1 MNYFLTY
8 TVYVL
13 ILSVLMGISTWK
25 LFKKLGYSP
34 LLAFI
39 PFCNYLVILKETKHP
54 RWWAILSYL
63 PIVGP
68 IMMSV
73 FHLYLMDKFGKNLI
87 QNKFLTVFL
96 PFIYMAVV
104 NYSKD
109 TEIEDELYLT
119 EEQKERKERHDRVLN
134 TSAQIFDLFVTQ
146 SSTKIPNFS
155 SDGENTKKKDSF
167 LGSITFAVVFATI
180 IHVFVT
186 QPFGIPTGSMERTL
200 LVGDFLFVNKWSY
213 GYRLPMRPLAI
224 PFLQGTITDTGEKG
238 NPKDDPKSYA
248 DGVKLPYARIFQFN
262 KPQKNDVVVFNYPQD
277 SVHTAIDRKDPYVK
291 RCVAVAGDT
300 FEMRAGR
307 LFVNGKPETVLGD
320 QEVQHAYTVNT
331 GTQLDIPSLYN
342 TYGFLPVREMQNDKG
357 FVYMF
362 QGLTDKTAKEI
373 KTLPNVVS
381 MEENIY
387 PKDSA
392 TISYKLNADKSAYT
406 KSIDT
411 TQSIFPIN
419 KPWNQDWYG
428 PLKIPKKGDV
438 VTINQETLPEYQWII
453 SKYENNKLENKNGKI
468 FINGKETNQYTI
480 QQDYYMMVGDNRDA
494 SLDARFFGFVPE
506 ENIVGK
512 PMFTWMSLQGA
523 FKDASS
529 SYQAPFKIRWDR
541 MFKATNTGEANKTS
555 YWWVAAM
562 ILILFFGWEYFM
574 KLFGK
579 KKTEDDL

>member
-25 LFKKLGYSP
+25 LFRKMGYSP

-39 PFCNYLVILKETKHP
+39 PFYNYFIILKETKHP
-54 RWWAILSYL
+54 KWWAILSYL

-73 FHLYLMDKFGKNLI
+73 FHLYLVKKFGKTLFKDQI
-87 QNKFLTVFL
+87 LTVIL
-96 PFIYMAVV
+96 PFIYMAVI

-109 TEIEDELYLT
+109 VELEDE
-119 EEQKERKERHDRVLN
+119 N
-134 TSAQIFDLFVTQ
+134 ANDLFLTDEE
-146 SSTKIPNFS
+146 KN
-155 SDGENTKKKDSF
+155 DKKKDTF
-167 LGSITFAVVFATI
+167 IGSITFAVVFATI

-213 GYRLPMRPLAI
+213 GYRLPMRPVAI
-224 PFLQGTITDTGEKG
+224 PFLQGTIMDTGQKG
-238 NPKDDPKSYA
+238 NPKDDPKSYV
-248 DGVKLPYARIFQFN
+248 DGVKLPYTRILQFN

-291 RCVAVAGDT
+291 RCVATAGDT

-320 QEVQHAYTVNT
+320 QEVQHRYIVTT
-331 GTQLDIPSLYN
+331 GSQLDIPSLYN
-342 TYGFLPVREMQNDKG
+342 TYGFLPVQELQTDKG
-357 FVYMF
+357 YLYAF

-373 KTLPNVVS
+373 KELSQVIDMKEEVS
-381 MEENIY
+381 PKGEAAIY
-387 PKDSA
+387 YRDEAK
-392 TISYKLNADKSAYT
+392 T
-406 KSIDT
+406 KIDT
-411 TQSIFPIN
+411 TQSIFPVN

-428 PLKIPKKGDV
+428 PVRIPKKGDV
-438 VTINQETLPEYQWII
+438 VAINNETLPMYQWII
-453 SKYENNKLENKNGKI
+453 SEYEHNSLEKKNGKI
-468 FINGKETNQYTI
+468 FINGKEANQYTI

-523 FKDASS
+523 FADSS
-529 SYQAPFKIRWDR
+529 STYQAPFKIRWDR

-555 YWWVAAM
+555 YWWIAAM
-562 ILILFFGWEYFM
+562 ILILFFGWEYFV
-574 KLFGK
+574 KLFRK
-579 KKTEDDL
+579 NKTEND

>member
-25 LFKKLGYSP
+25 LFKKMGYNP
-34 LLAFI
+34 LFAFI
-39 PFCNYLVILKETKHP
+39 PFYNYFIILKETKHP
-54 RWWAILSYL
+54 KWWAVLSYL

-73 FHLYLMDKFGKNLI
+73 FHIYLMKKFGKNLF
-87 QNKFLTVFL
+87 QHQLLTVIL
-96 PFIYMAVV
+96 PFIYMASV

-109 TEIEDELYLT
+109 AEIEDESDNELFLT
-119 EEQKERKERHDRVLN
+119 DEEK
-134 TSAQIFDLFVTQ
+134 
-146 SSTKIPNFS
+146 
-155 SDGENTKKKDSF
+155 NTKKKDTF
-167 LGSITFAVVFATI
+167 IGSITFAVVFATI

-213 GYRLPMRPLAI
+213 GYRLPMRPVAI
-224 PFLQGTITDTGEKG
+224 PFLQGTIMDTGEKG

-248 DGVKLPYARIFQFN
+248 EGVKLPYSRILQFN
-262 KPQKNDVVVFNYPQD
+262 KPQRNDVVVFNYPQD
-277 SVHTAIDRKDPYVK
+277 SVHVAIDRKDPYVK

-300 FEMRAGR
+300 FEMRGGR

-331 GTQLDIPSLYN
+331 GSQLDIPSLYN
-342 TYGFLPVREMQNDKG
+342 TYGFLPVREMQTEKG
-357 FVYMF
+357 FLYAF
-362 QGLTDKTAKEI
+362 QGLTDKTAAEI
-373 KTLPNVVS
+373 KALPNVVS
-381 MEENIY
+381 MEESIF

-406 KSIDT
+406 KSVDT
-411 TQSIFPIN
+411 TQSIFPVN

-428 PLKIPKKGDV
+428 PVRIPKKGDV
-438 VTINQETLPEYQWII
+438 VAINKESLPMYQWII
-453 SKYENNKLENKNGKI
+453 SEYEHNSLENKNGKI
-468 FINGKETNQYTI
+468 FINGKETSQYTI
-480 QQDYYMMVGDNRDA
+480 KQDYYMMVGDNRDA

-523 FKDASS
+523 FSDASS
-529 SYQAPFKIRWDR
+529 TYQAPKKIRWER

-562 ILILFFGWEYFM
+562 ILILFFGWEYFV

-579 KKTEDDL
+579 KKKEEDL

>member
-25 LFKKLGYSP
+25 LFKKMGYSP
-34 LLAFI
+34 LFAFI
-39 PFCNYLVILKETKHP
+39 PFYNYFIILKETEHP
-54 RWWAILSYL
+54 KWWAIFSYL

-68 IMMSV
+68 IMMSA
-73 FHLYLMDKFGKNLI
+73 FHIYLMKKFGKSLVKD
-87 QNKFLTVFL
+87 QLLTVIL
-96 PFIYMAVV
+96 PFIYMATV

-109 TEIEDELYLT
+109 AEVEDE
-119 EEQKERKERHDRVLN
+119 N
-134 TSAQIFDLFVTQ
+134 SNDLFITDEE
-146 SSTKIPNFS
+146 KNA
-155 SDGENTKKKDSF
+155 KKKDTF

-213 GYRLPMRPLAI
+213 GYRMPMRPVAI
-224 PFLQGTITDTGEKG
+224 PFLQGTIMDTGQKG
-238 NPKDDPKSYA
+238 NPKDDPKSYV
-248 DGVKLPYARIFQFN
+248 DGIKLPYTRIFQFS
-262 KPQKNDVVVFNYPQD
+262 KPQKNDVVVFNYPRD

-307 LFVNGKPETVLGD
+307 LFVNGKSETVLGD
-320 QEVQHAYTVNT
+320 QEVQHRYIVNT
-331 GTQLDIPSLYN
+331 GSQLDIPALYK
-342 TYGFLPVREMQNDKG
+342 TYGFLPVQEVQGEKG
-357 FVYMF
+357 YIYAF

-373 KTLPNVVS
+373 KQLPQVID
-381 MEENIY
+381 MKEDIT
-387 PKDSA
+387 PKGEAAVYYRDEA
-392 TISYKLNADKSAYT
+392 KT
-406 KSIDT
+406 KIDT

-419 KPWNQDWYG
+419 QPWNQDWYG
-428 PLKIPKKGDV
+428 PLRIPKKGDV
-438 VTINQETLPEYQWII
+438 VAVNNETLPLYQWII
-453 SKYENNKLENKNGKI
+453 SQYEHNSLEKKNGKI
-468 FINGKETNQYTI
+468 FINGKEANNYTI

-523 FKDASS
+523 FSDSS
-529 SYQAPFKIRWDR
+529 STYQAPFKVRWDR

-579 KKTEDDL
+579 KKTEDEA

>member
-34 LLAFI
+34 LFAFI
-39 PFCNYLVILKETKHP
+39 PFYNYFIILKETKHP
-54 RWWAILSYL
+54 KWWAILSYL

-73 FHLYLMDKFGKNLI
+73 FHLYLMKKFGKTLFKD
-87 QNKFLTVFL
+87 QLLTVIL
-96 PFIYMAVV
+96 PFIYMAIV
-104 NYSKD
+104 NYGK
-109 TEIEDELYLT
+109 EIELEDENELFLT
-119 EEQKERKERHDRVLN
+119 DEEK
-134 TSAQIFDLFVTQ
+134 AA
-146 SSTKIPNFS
+146 
-155 SDGENTKKKDSF
+155 KKKDSF
-167 LGSITFAVVFATI
+167 LGSVTFAVVFATI

-224 PFLQGTITDTGEKG
+224 PFLQGTIMDTGEKG
-238 NPKDDPKSYA
+238 NPKDDPKSYV
-248 DGVKLPYARIFQFN
+248 DGVKLPYARIMQFN
-262 KPQKNDVVVFNYPQD
+262 KPQRNDVLVFNYPQD

-291 RCVAVAGDT
+291 RCVAAAGDT
-300 FEMRAGR
+300 FEMRQGR

-331 GTQLDIPSLYN
+331 GAQLDIPGLYN
-342 TYGFLPVREMQNDKG
+342 TYGFLPVREMQTDKG

-362 QGLTDKTAKEI
+362 QGLTNKTAADI
-373 KTLPNVVS
+373 KALPSVIN
-381 MEENIY
+381 MEESIF

-392 TISYKLNADKSAYT
+392 TIQHKLNVDRTAYS

-428 PLKIPKKGDV
+428 PLRIPKKGDV
-438 VTINQETLPEYQWII
+438 VAINKETLPTYRWII
-453 SKYENNKLENKNGKI
+453 SEYEHNNLVERDGLI
-468 FINGKETNQYTI
+468 FINGQQATNYTI
-480 QQDYYMMVGDNRDA
+480 KQDYYMMIGDNRDA

-512 PMFTWMSLQGA
+512 PIFTWMSLQGV

-529 SYQAPFKIRWDR
+529 TYQAPFKIRWER

-555 YWWVAAM
+555 YWWIAAM
-562 ILILFFGWEYFM
+562 ILVLFFGWEYFV
-574 KLFGK
+574 KLFRK
-579 KKTEDDL
+579 KKTEEDL

>member
-25 LFKKLGYSP
+25 LFRKMGYSP

-39 PFCNYLVILKETKHP
+39 PFYNYFIILKETKHP
-54 RWWAILSYL
+54 KWWAILSYL

-73 FHLYLMDKFGKNLI
+73 FHLYLVKKFGKTLFKDQI
-87 QNKFLTVFL
+87 LTVIL
-96 PFIYMAVV
+96 PFIYMAVI

-109 TEIEDELYLT
+109 VELEDE
-119 EEQKERKERHDRVLN
+119 N
-134 TSAQIFDLFVTQ
+134 ANDLFLTDEE
-146 SSTKIPNFS
+146 KN
-155 SDGENTKKKDSF
+155 DKKKDTF
-167 LGSITFAVVFATI
+167 IGSITFAVVFATI

-213 GYRLPMRPLAI
+213 GYRLPMRPVAI
-224 PFLQGTITDTGEKG
+224 PFLQGTIMDTGQKG
-238 NPKDDPKSYA
+238 NPKDDPKSYV
-248 DGVKLPYARIFQFN
+248 DGVKLPYTRILQFN

-291 RCVAVAGDT
+291 RCVATAGDT

-320 QEVQHAYTVNT
+320 QEVQHRYIVTT
-331 GTQLDIPSLYN
+331 GSQLDIPSLYN
-342 TYGFLPVREMQNDKG
+342 TYGFLPVQEVQTDKG
-357 FVYMF
+357 YLYAF

-373 KTLPNVVS
+373 KELSQVIDMKEEVS
-381 MEENIY
+381 PKGEAAIY
-387 PKDSA
+387 YRDEAK
-392 TISYKLNADKSAYT
+392 T
-406 KSIDT
+406 KIDT
-411 TQSIFPIN
+411 TQSIFPVN

-428 PLKIPKKGDV
+428 PVRIPKKGDV
-438 VTINQETLPEYQWII
+438 VAINNETLPMYQWII
-453 SKYENNKLENKNGKI
+453 SEYEHNSLEKKNGKI
-468 FINGKETNQYTI
+468 FINGKEANQYTI

-523 FKDASS
+523 FADISS
-529 SYQAPFKIRWDR
+529 TYQAPFKIRWDR

-555 YWWVAAM
+555 YWWIAAM
-562 ILILFFGWEYFM
+562 ILILFFGWEYFV
-574 KLFGK
+574 KLFRK
-579 KKTEDDL
+579 NKTEND

>member
-13 ILSVLMGISTWK
+13 ILSLLMGISTWK
-25 LFKKLGYSP
+25 LFKKMGYSP
-34 LLAFI
+34 LFAFI
-39 PFCNYLVILKETKHP
+39 PFYNYFIILKETEHP
-54 RWWAILSYL
+54 KWWAILSYL

-73 FHLYLMDKFGKNLI
+73 FHIYLMKKFGKTLF
-87 QNKFLTVFL
+87 QNQLLTVIL
-96 PFIYMAVV
+96 PFIYMATV

-109 TEIEDELYLT
+109 VEIEDE
-119 EEQKERKERHDRVLN
+119 N
-134 TSAQIFDLFVTQ
+134 ADLFITDEE
-146 SSTKIPNFS
+146 KNA
-155 SDGENTKKKDSF
+155 KKKDTF
-167 LGSITFAVVFATI
+167 IGSITFAVVFATI

-213 GYRLPMRPLAI
+213 GYRMPMRPVAI
-224 PFLQGTITDTGEKG
+224 PFLQGTIMDTGQKG
-238 NPKDDPKSYA
+238 NPKDDPKSYV
-248 DGVKLPYARIFQFN
+248 DGIKLPYTRIFQFS
-262 KPQKNDVVVFNYPQD
+262 KPQKNDVVVFNYPRD

-291 RCVAVAGDT
+291 RCVATAGDT

-307 LFVNGKPETVLGD
+307 LFVNGKPEMVLGD
-320 QEVQHAYTVNT
+320 QEVQHRYIVNT
-331 GTQLDIPSLYN
+331 GSQLDIPALYN
-342 TYGFLPVREMQNDKG
+342 TYGFLPVQEIQGEKG
-357 FVYMF
+357 YIYAF
-362 QGLTDKTAKEI
+362 QGLTDKTAGGIKQLPQVIDMKEDVTAKGEAAVYYKDEA
-373 KTLPNVVS
+373 KT
-381 MEENIY
+381 
-387 PKDSA
+387 K
-392 TISYKLNADKSAYT
+392 
-406 KSIDT
+406 IDT

-428 PLKIPKKGDV
+428 PVRIPKKGDV
-438 VTINQETLPEYQWII
+438 VAINSETLPMYQWII
-453 SKYENNKLENKNGKI
+453 SQYEHNSLEKNNGKI
-468 FINGKETNQYTI
+468 LINGKEASQYTI

-523 FKDASS
+523 FKDSS
-529 SYQAPFKIRWDR
+529 STYQAPFKVRWDR

-562 ILILFFGWEYFM
+562 ILILFFGWEYFV
-574 KLFGK
+574 KLFRK
-579 KKTEDDL
+579 KKTEDEA

>member
-25 LFKKLGYSP
+25 LFKKMGYSP
-34 LLAFI
+34 LFAFI
-39 PFCNYLVILKETKHP
+39 PFYNYFIILKETKHP
-54 RWWAILSYL
+54 KWWAILSYL

-73 FHLYLMDKFGKNLI
+73 FHIYLMKKFGKNLF
-87 QNKFLTVFL
+87 QHQLLTVIL
-96 PFIYMAVV
+96 PFIYMATV

-109 TEIEDELYLT
+109 VEIEDENA
-119 EEQKERKERHDRVLN
+119 D
-134 TSAQIFDLFVTQ
+134 DLFITDEE
-146 SSTKIPNFS
+146 KN
-155 SDGENTKKKDSF
+155 EKKKDTF
-167 LGSITFAVVFATI
+167 IGSITFAVVFATI

-213 GYRLPMRPLAI
+213 GYRMPMRPVAI
-224 PFLQGTITDTGEKG
+224 PFLQGTIMDTGKKG
-238 NPKDDPKSYA
+238 NPKDDPKSYVDA
-248 DGVKLPYARIFQFN
+248 VKLPYTRIFQFS

-277 SVHTAIDRKDPYVK
+277 SVHTATDRKDPYVK
-291 RCVAVAGDT
+291 RCVATAGDT

-320 QEVQHAYTVNT
+320 QEVQHRYIVNT
-331 GTQLDIPSLYN
+331 GSQLDIPALYN
-342 TYGFLPVREMQNDKG
+342 TYGFLPVQEIQGEKG
-357 FVYMF
+357 YIYAF
-362 QGLTDKTAKEI
+362 QGLTDKTAQEI
-373 KTLPNVVS
+373 KQLPQVID
-381 MEENIY
+381 MKEDIT
-387 PKDSA
+387 PKGEA
-392 TISYKLNADKSAYT
+392 AVYYKDEAKT
-406 KSIDT
+406 RIDT

-438 VTINQETLPEYQWII
+438 VAINSETIPMYQWII
-453 SKYENNKLENKNGKI
+453 SEYEHNSLEKKNGKI
-468 FINGKETNQYTI
+468 FINGKEASQYTI

-523 FKDASS
+523 FSDSSS
-529 SYQAPFKIRWDR
+529 SYQAPFKVRWDR

-555 YWWVAAM
+555 YWWIAAM

-574 KLFGK
+574 KLFRK
-579 KKTEDDL
+579 KKTEDEL

>member
-8 TVYVL
+8 AVYVL

-34 LLAFI
+34 LFAFI
-39 PFCNYLVILKETKHP
+39 PFYNYFIILKETKHP
-54 RWWAILSYL
+54 KWWAILSYL

-73 FHLYLMDKFGKNLI
+73 FHLYLVKKFGKTLFKD
-87 QNKFLTVFL
+87 QLLTVIL
-96 PFIYMAVV
+96 PFIYMATI
-104 NYSKD
+104 NYGKD
-109 TEIEDELYLT
+109 VELEDENAIFLT
-119 EEQKERKERHDRVLN
+119 DEEK
-134 TSAQIFDLFVTQ
+134 SA
-146 SSTKIPNFS
+146 
-155 SDGENTKKKDSF
+155 KKKDSF
-167 LGSITFAVVFATI
+167 VGSVTFAVVFATI

-224 PFLQGTITDTGEKG
+224 PFLQGTIMDTGEKG
-238 NPKDDPKSYA
+238 NPKDDPKSYVDA
-248 DGVKLPYARIFQFN
+248 VKLPYERIFQFN
-262 KPQKNDVVVFNYPQD
+262 KPQKKDIVVFNYPQD

-307 LFVNGKPETVLGD
+307 LFVNGKAETFLGD
-320 QEVQHAYTVNT
+320 QEVQHAYTVST
-331 GTQLDIPSLYN
+331 GTQLDILGLYN
-342 TYGFLPVREMQNDKG
+342 IYGFLPVREIQNEKSGG

-373 KTLPNVVS
+373 KSLPNVIS

-392 TISYKLNADKSAYT
+392 TISYKLNADKTAYT

-453 SKYENNKLENKNGKI
+453 SQYEHNKLENKNGKI

-512 PMFTWMSLQGA
+512 PMFTWMSVQGVFA
-523 FKDASS
+523 DASS
-529 SYQAPFKIRWDR
+529 TYQAPKKVRWER

-555 YWWVAAM
+555 YWWIAAM
-562 ILILFFGWEYFM
+562 ILILFFGWEYFV
-574 KLFGK
+574 KLFRK
-579 KKTEDDL
+579 KKTEDDV

>member
-13 ILSVLMGISTWK
+13 ILSVLMGISSWK
-25 LFKKLGYSP
+25 MFKKMGYSP

-39 PFCNYLVILKETKHP
+39 PFYNYFIILKETKHP
-54 RWWAILSYL
+54 KWWAILSYL

-73 FHLYLMDKFGKNLI
+73 FHLYLVKKFGKTLFKDQI
-87 QNKFLTVFL
+87 LTVIL
-96 PFIYMAVV
+96 PFIYMAVI

-109 TEIEDELYLT
+109 LELEDENANELFLT
-119 EEQKERKERHDRVLN
+119 DEEKND
-134 TSAQIFDLFVTQ
+134 
-146 SSTKIPNFS
+146 
-155 SDGENTKKKDSF
+155 KKKDTF
-167 LGSITFAVVFATI
+167 IGSITFAVVFATI

-213 GYRLPMRPLAI
+213 GYRLPMRPVAI
-224 PFLQGTITDTGEKG
+224 PFLQGTIMDTGQKG
-238 NPKDDPKSYA
+238 NPKDDPKSYV
-248 DGVKLPYARIFQFN
+248 DGVKLPYTRILQFN

-291 RCVAVAGDT
+291 RCVATAGDT

-320 QEVQHAYTVNT
+320 QEVQHRYIVTT
-331 GTQLDIPSLYN
+331 DSQLDIPTLYKA
-342 TYGFLPVREMQNDKG
+342 YGFLPVQEVQQNG
-357 FVYMF
+357 GYIYGF
-362 QGLTDKTAKEI
+362 QGLTDKIAKEI
-373 KTLPNVVS
+373 KELPHVIDMKEEVS
-381 MEENIY
+381 AKGEAAI
-387 PKDSA
+387 
-392 TISYKLNADKSAYT
+392 AYRDEAKT
-406 KSIDT
+406 RIDT
-411 TQSIFPIN
+411 TQSIFPVN

-428 PLKIPKKGDV
+428 PVRIPKKGDV
-438 VTINQETLPEYQWII
+438 VAINKETLPMYRWII
-453 SKYENNKLENKNGKI
+453 SEYEHNSLTEKDNQI
-468 FINGKETNQYTI
+468 FINGKPASSYTI

-523 FKDASS
+523 FSDSSS

-555 YWWVAAM
+555 YWWIAAM
-562 ILILFFGWEYFM
+562 ILILFFGWEYFV
-574 KLFGK
+574 KLFRK
-579 KKTEDDL
+579 KDTEND

>member
-13 ILSVLMGISTWK
+13 ILSVLMGVSSWK
-25 LFKKLGYSP
+25 LFKKMGHSP
-34 LLAFI
+34 LFAFI
-39 PFCNYLVILKETKHP
+39 PFYNYFIILKETKHP
-54 RWWAILSYL
+54 KWWAILSYL

-73 FHLYLMDKFGKNLI
+73 FHLYLVKKFGKTLFKDQI
-87 QNKFLTVFL
+87 LTVIL
-96 PFIYMAVV
+96 PFIYMAVI

-109 TEIEDELYLT
+109 VELEDE
-119 EEQKERKERHDRVLN
+119 N
-134 TSAQIFDLFVTQ
+134 ANDLFLTDEE
-146 SSTKIPNFS
+146 KN
-155 SDGENTKKKDSF
+155 DKKKDTF

-213 GYRLPMRPLAI
+213 GYRLPMRPVAI
-224 PFLQGTITDTGEKG
+224 PFLQGTIMDTGQKG
-238 NPKDDPKSYA
+238 NPKDDPKSYV
-248 DGVKLPYARIFQFN
+248 DGVKLPYTRILQFN

-291 RCVAVAGDT
+291 RCVATAGDT

-320 QEVQHAYTVNT
+320 QEVQHRYIVTT
-331 GTQLDIPSLYN
+331 GSQLDIPSLYN
-342 TYGFLPVREMQNDKG
+342 TYGFLPVQELQTDKG
-357 FVYMF
+357 YLYAF

-373 KTLPNVVS
+373 KGLSQVLDMKEEVS
-381 MEENIY
+381 
-387 PKDSA
+387 PKGEAAVFYRDEA
-392 TISYKLNADKSAYT
+392 KT
-406 KSIDT
+406 KIDT

-428 PLKIPKKGDV
+428 PLRIPKKGDV
-438 VTINQETLPEYQWII
+438 VAINQETLPMYQWII
-453 SKYENNKLENKNGKI
+453 SEYEHNSLEKKNGKI
-468 FINGKETNQYTI
+468 FINGKETTQYTI

-523 FKDASS
+523 FADSS
-529 SYQAPFKIRWDR
+529 STYQAPFKIRWER

-555 YWWVAAM
+555 YWWIAAM
-562 ILILFFGWEYFM
+562 ILILFFGWEYFV
-574 KLFGK
+574 KLFRK
-579 KKTEDDL
+579 NKTEE

>member
-25 LFKKLGYSP
+25 LFKKMGYSP
-34 LLAFI
+34 LFAFI
-39 PFCNYLVILKETKHP
+39 PFYNYFIILKETEHP
-54 RWWAILSYL
+54 KWWAIFSYL

-68 IMMSV
+68 IMMSA
-73 FHLYLMDKFGKNLI
+73 FHIYLMKKFGKSLFKD
-87 QNKFLTVFL
+87 QLLTVIL
-96 PFIYMAVV
+96 PFIYMATV

-109 TEIEDELYLT
+109 AEVEDE
-119 EEQKERKERHDRVLN
+119 N
-134 TSAQIFDLFVTQ
+134 ANDLFITDEE
-146 SSTKIPNFS
+146 KNA
-155 SDGENTKKKDSF
+155 KKKDTF

-213 GYRLPMRPLAI
+213 GYRMPMRPVAI
-224 PFLQGTITDTGEKG
+224 PFLQGTIMDTGQKG
-238 NPKDDPKSYA
+238 NPKDDPKSYV
-248 DGVKLPYARIFQFN
+248 DGIKLPYTRIFQFS
-262 KPQKNDVVVFNYPQD
+262 KPQKNDVVVFNYPRD

-307 LFVNGKPETVLGD
+307 LFVNGKSETVLGD
-320 QEVQHAYTVNT
+320 QEVQHRYIVNT
-331 GTQLDIPSLYN
+331 GSQLDIPALYK
-342 TYGFLPVREMQNDKG
+342 TYGFLPVQEVQGEKG
-357 FVYMF
+357 YIYAF

-373 KTLPNVVS
+373 KQLPQVID
-381 MEENIY
+381 MKEDIT
-387 PKDSA
+387 PKGEAAVYYRDEA
-392 TISYKLNADKSAYT
+392 KT
-406 KSIDT
+406 KIDT

-419 KPWNQDWYG
+419 QPWNQDWYG
-428 PLKIPKKGDV
+428 PLRIPKKGDV
-438 VTINQETLPEYQWII
+438 VAVNNETLPLYQWII
-453 SKYENNKLENKNGKI
+453 SQYEHNNLEKKNGKI
-468 FINGKETNQYTI
+468 FINGKEANNYTI

-523 FKDASS
+523 FSDSS
-529 SYQAPFKIRWDR
+529 STYQAPFKVRWDR
-541 MFKATNTGEANKTS
+541 MFKATNTGEVNKTS

-579 KKTEDDL
+579 KKTEDKA

>member
-8 TVYVL
+8 TVYVI
-13 ILSVLMGISTWK
+13 ILSVLMGISSWK
-25 LFKKLGYSP
+25 LFKKMGYSP
-34 LLAFI
+34 LFAFI
-39 PFCNYLVILKETKHP
+39 PFYNYFIILKETKHP
-54 RWWAILSYL
+54 KWWAILSYL

-73 FHLYLMDKFGKNLI
+73 FHLYLVKKFGKTLFKDQI
-87 QNKFLTVFL
+87 LTVIL
-96 PFIYMAVV
+96 PFIYMAVI

-109 TEIEDELYLT
+109 VELEDE
-119 EEQKERKERHDRVLN
+119 N
-134 TSAQIFDLFVTQ
+134 ANDLFLTDEE
-146 SSTKIPNFS
+146 KN
-155 SDGENTKKKDSF
+155 DKKKDTF
-167 LGSITFAVVFATI
+167 IGSITFAVVFATI

-213 GYRLPMRPLAI
+213 GYRLPMRPVAI
-224 PFLQGTITDTGEKG
+224 PFLQGTIMDTGQKG
-238 NPKDDPKSYA
+238 NPKDDPKSYVDA
-248 DGVKLPYARIFQFN
+248 VKLPYTRILQFN

-291 RCVAVAGDT
+291 RCVATAGDT

-320 QEVQHAYTVNT
+320 QEVQHAYVVNT
-331 GTQLDIPSLYN
+331 KEQLDIPSLYKG
-342 TYGFLPVREMQNDKG
+342 YGFLPVNEEQTNSG
-357 FVYMF
+357 FRYTF
-362 QGLTDKTAKEI
+362 QGLTTKIAKDIKELPSVIDMEESVLPKGMAAIQHKLNSDKT
-373 KTLPNVVS
+373 
-381 MEENIY
+381 
-387 PKDSA
+387 
-392 TISYKLNADKSAYT
+392 AYT

-428 PLKIPKKGDV
+428 PVRIPKKGDV
-438 VTINQETLPEYQWII
+438 VVINQETLPMYQWII
-453 SKYENNKLENKNGKI
+453 SEYEHNSLEKKNGKI
-468 FINGKETNQYTI
+468 FINGKEANQYTI
-480 QQDYYMMVGDNRDA
+480 QQDYYMMIGDNRDA

-523 FKDASS
+523 FSDSS
-529 SYQAPFKIRWDR
+529 STYQAPFKIRWER

-555 YWWVAAM
+555 YWWIAAM
-562 ILILFFGWEYFM
+562 ILILFFGWDYFM

-579 KKTEDDL
+579 KKTEE

>member
-1 MNYFLTY
+1 
-8 TVYVL
+8 
-13 ILSVLMGISTWK
+13 MGISTWK
-25 LFKKLGYSP
+25 LFKKMGYSP
-34 LLAFI
+34 LFAFI
-39 PFCNYLVILKETKHP
+39 PFYNYFIILKETKHP
-54 RWWAILSYL
+54 KWWAILSYL

-73 FHLYLMDKFGKNLI
+73 FHLYLVKKFGKTLFKDQI
-87 QNKFLTVFL
+87 LTVIL
-96 PFIYMAVV
+96 PFIYMATI

-109 TEIEDELYLT
+109 VELEDE
-119 EEQKERKERHDRVLN
+119 N
-134 TSAQIFDLFVTQ
+134 ANDLFLTDEE
-146 SSTKIPNFS
+146 K
-155 SDGENTKKKDSF
+155 EAKKKDTF

-224 PFLQGTITDTGEKG
+224 PFLQGTIMDTGEKG
-238 NPKDDPKSYA
+238 NPKDDPKSYV
-248 DGVKLPYARIFQFN
+248 DGVKLPYTRILQFN

-291 RCVAVAGDT
+291 RCVATAGDT

-320 QEVQHAYTVNT
+320 QEVQHRYIVTT
-331 GTQLDIPSLYN
+331 DSQLDIPTLYKA
-342 TYGFLPVREMQNDKG
+342 YGFLPVQEIQQNNGG
-357 FVYMF
+357 FIYGF
-362 QGLTDKTAKEI
+362 QGLTDKIAKDI
-373 KTLPNVVS
+373 KELPHVIDMKEDVS
-381 MEENIY
+381 VKGEAAI
-387 PKDSA
+387 
-392 TISYKLNADKSAYT
+392 AYRDEAKT
-406 KSIDT
+406 RIDT
-411 TQSIFPIN
+411 TQSIFPVN

-428 PLKIPKKGDV
+428 PVRIPKKGDV
-438 VTINQETLPEYQWII
+438 VAINNETLPMFQWII
-453 SKYENNKLENKNGKI
+453 SEYEHNSLEKKNGKI
-468 FINGKETNQYTI
+468 FINGKEANQYTI

-523 FKDASS
+523 FADSSS

-555 YWWVAAM
+555 YWWIAAM
-562 ILILFFGWEYFM
+562 ILILFFGWEYFV
-574 KLFGK
+574 KLFRK
-579 KKTEDDL
+579 KRTEDEL

>member
-25 LFKKLGYSP
+25 LFKKMGYSP

-39 PFCNYLVILKETKHP
+39 PFCNYLVILKETNHP
-54 RWWAILSYL
+54 KWWALLSYL

-68 IMMSV
+68 IMMTV

-87 QNKFLTVFL
+87 QHKLLTVVL
-96 PFIYMAVV
+96 PFIYMAVI

-119 EEQKERKERHDRVLN
+119 EEEKKLKEKHSRILN
-134 TSAQIFDLFVTQ
+134 STAQIFDLFVTQ
-146 SSTKIPNFS
+146 SSTKLPTFS
-155 SDGENTKKKDSF
+155 SEEDDTKKKDTF
-167 LGSITFAVVFATI
+167 IGSITFAVVFATI

-213 GYRLPMRPLAI
+213 GYRMPMRPVAI
-224 PFLQGTITDTGEKG
+224 PFLQGTIMDTGQKG
-238 NPKDDPKSYA
+238 NPKDDAKSYVDA
-248 DGVKLPYARIFQFN
+248 VKLPYTRIFQFS
-262 KPQKNDVVVFNYPQD
+262 KPQKNDVVVFNYPRD

-320 QEVQHAYTVNT
+320 QEVQHRYIVNT
-331 GTQLDIPSLYN
+331 GSQLDIPALYN
-342 TYGFLPVREMQNDKG
+342 TYGFLPVQEIQGDKG
-357 FVYMF
+357 YMYAF

-373 KTLPNVVS
+373 GALPQVIDMKEDITPKGEAAVYYRDEAKT
-381 MEENIY
+381 
-387 PKDSA
+387 K
-392 TISYKLNADKSAYT
+392 
-406 KSIDT
+406 IDT
-411 TQSIFPIN
+411 TQSIYPIN

-438 VTINQETLPEYQWII
+438 VAINNETLPMYQWII
-453 SKYENNKLENKNGKI
+453 SEYEHNSLEKKNGKI
-468 FINGKETNQYTI
+468 FINGKEATQYTI

-494 SLDARFFGFVPE
+494 SLDARFFGVVPE

-523 FKDASS
+523 FSDSSS
-529 SYQAPFKIRWDR
+529 SYQAPFKIRWER

-555 YWWVAAM
+555 YWWIAAM
-562 ILILFFGWEYFM
+562 ILILFFGWEYFV
-574 KLFGK
+574 KLFRK
-579 KKTEDDL
+579 KKTEDEA

>member
-13 ILSVLMGISTWK
+13 ILSLLMGISTWK
-25 LFKKLGYSP
+25 LFKKMGYSP
-34 LLAFI
+34 LFAFI
-39 PFCNYLVILKETKHP
+39 PFYNYFIILKETKHP
-54 RWWAILSYL
+54 KWWAILSYL

-73 FHLYLMDKFGKNLI
+73 FHIYLMKKFGKNLF
-87 QNKFLTVFL
+87 QNQLLTVIL
-96 PFIYMAVV
+96 PFIYMAIV

-109 TEIEDELYLT
+109 VEIEDENA
-119 EEQKERKERHDRVLN
+119 D
-134 TSAQIFDLFVTQ
+134 DLFMTDEEKN
-146 SSTKIPNFS
+146 S
-155 SDGENTKKKDSF
+155 KKKDTF
-167 LGSITFAVVFATI
+167 IGSITFAVVFATI

-213 GYRLPMRPLAI
+213 GYRMPMRPVAI
-224 PFLQGTITDTGEKG
+224 PFLQGTIMDTGHKG
-238 NPKDDPKSYA
+238 NPKDDPKSYV
-248 DGVKLPYARIFQFN
+248 DGIKLPYTRIFQFN

-320 QEVQHAYTVNT
+320 QEVQHRYIVNT
-331 GTQLDIPSLYN
+331 GSQLDIPALYN
-342 TYGFLPVREMQNDKG
+342 TYGFLPVQEIQGEKG
-357 FVYMF
+357 YIYAF
-362 QGLTDKTAKEI
+362 QGLTDKTAQEI
-373 KTLPNVVS
+373 KQLPQVIDMKEDVTAKG
-381 MEENIY
+381 EAAVY
-387 PKDSA
+387 YKDEA
-392 TISYKLNADKSAYT
+392 KT
-406 KSIDT
+406 KIDT

-438 VTINQETLPEYQWII
+438 VTLNQETLPEYRWII
-453 SKYENNKLENKNGKI
+453 SEYEHNSLENKNGKI
-468 FINGKETNQYTI
+468 FINGKEATQYTI
-480 QQDYYMMVGDNRDA
+480 KQDYFMMVGDNRDA

-523 FKDASS
+523 FKDSSS
-529 SYQAPFKIRWDR
+529 SYQAPFKIRWER

-555 YWWVAAM
+555 YWWIAAM
-562 ILILFFGWEYFM
+562 ILILFFGWDYFM
-574 KLFGK
+574 KLFRK
-579 KKTEDDL
+579 KKTEDEL

>member
-25 LFKKLGYSP
+25 LFRKMGYNP
-34 LLAFI
+34 IFAFI
-39 PFCNYLVILKETKHP
+39 PFYNYFIILKETKHP
-54 RWWAILSYL
+54 KWWAILSYL

-73 FHLYLMDKFGKNLI
+73 FHLYLVKKFGKTLFKDQI
-87 QNKFLTVFL
+87 LTVIL
-96 PFIYMAVV
+96 PFIYMAVI

-109 TEIEDELYLT
+109 VELEDENANELFLT
-119 EEQKERKERHDRVLN
+119 DEEKN
-134 TSAQIFDLFVTQ
+134 AQ
-146 SSTKIPNFS
+146 
-155 SDGENTKKKDSF
+155 KKDTF
-167 LGSITFAVVFATI
+167 IGSITFAVVFATI

-213 GYRLPMRPLAI
+213 GYRLPMRPVAI
-224 PFLQGTITDTGEKG
+224 PFLQGTIMDTGQKG
-238 NPKDDPKSYA
+238 NPKDDPKSYVE
-248 DGVKLPYARIFQFN
+248 GVKLPYTRILQFN
-262 KPQKNDVVVFNYPQD
+262 KPQRNDVVVFNYPQD

-291 RCVAVAGDT
+291 RCVATAGDT

-320 QEVQHAYTVNT
+320 QEIQHRYIVTT
-331 GTQLDIPSLYN
+331 GSQLDIPSLYN
-342 TYGFLPVREMQNDKG
+342 TYGFLPVQEVQTDKG
-357 FVYMF
+357 YLYAF
-362 QGLTDKTAKEI
+362 QGLTDKTAREI
-373 KTLPNVVS
+373 KELPQVIDMNEEVS
-381 MEENIY
+381 PKGEAAIY
-387 PKDSA
+387 YKDEA
-392 TISYKLNADKSAYT
+392 KTR
-406 KSIDT
+406 IDT
-411 TQSIFPIN
+411 TQSIFPVN

-428 PLKIPKKGDV
+428 PVRIPKKGDV
-438 VTINQETLPEYQWII
+438 VAINKETLPMYRWII
-453 SKYENNKLENKNGKI
+453 SEYEHNSLAEKDNQI
-468 FINGKETNQYTI
+468 FINGKPATSYTI

-523 FKDASS
+523 FADSSS

-555 YWWVAAM
+555 YWWIAAM
-562 ILILFFGWEYFM
+562 ILILFFGWEYFV
-574 KLFGK
+574 KLFRK
-579 KKTEDDL
+579 KKSEND

>member
-25 LFKKLGYSP
+25 LFKKLGYNP
-34 LLAFI
+34 LFAFI
-39 PFCNYLVILKETKHP
+39 PFYNYFIILKETKHP
-54 RWWAILSYL
+54 KWWAILSYL

-73 FHLYLMDKFGKNLI
+73 FHLYLMKKFGKTLFKD
-87 QNKFLTVFL
+87 QLLTVIL
-96 PFIYMAVV
+96 PFIYMATV

-109 TEIEDELYLT
+109 IELEDE
-119 EEQKERKERHDRVLN
+119 N
-134 TSAQIFDLFVTQ
+134 ANDLFLTDEEKN
-146 SSTKIPNFS
+146 S
-155 SDGENTKKKDSF
+155 KKKDTF
-167 LGSITFAVVFATI
+167 VGSITFAVVFATI
-180 IHVFVT
+180 IHVFIT

-213 GYRLPMRPLAI
+213 GYRLPMRPVAI
-224 PFLQGTITDTGEKG
+224 PFLQGTIMDTSEKG
-238 NPKDDPKSYA
+238 NPKDDPKSYV
-248 DGVKLPYARIFQFN
+248 DGVKLPYERIFQFS
-262 KPQKNDVVVFNYPQD
+262 KPQKNDVVVFNYPRD

-291 RCVAVAGDT
+291 RLVAVAGDT

-320 QEVQHAYTVNT
+320 QEVQHAYYVETSS
-331 GTQLDIPSLYN
+331 QLDIPSIYKKL
-342 TYGFLPVREMQNDKG
+342 GFLPVVEKPLDNGTYEYR
-357 FVYMF
+357 F
-362 QGLTDKTAKEI
+362 QGLTDKLLSDI
-373 KTLPNVVS
+373 KTFPQVTSVK
-381 MEENIY
+381 EEVL
-387 PKDSA
+387 PKDYVA
-392 TISYKLNADKSAYT
+392 VQNKLNADRSAYT

-419 KPWNQDWYG
+419 KAWNQDWYG

-438 VTINQETLPEYQWII
+438 VTLNQETLPEYQWII
-453 SKYENNKLENKNGKI
+453 SEYEHNKLEHKNGKF

-512 PMFTWMSLQGA
+512 PMFTWMSIEGA
-523 FKDASS
+523 FKDSSS
-529 SYQAPFKIRWDR
+529 SYQADGWRIRWDR
-541 MFKATNTGEANKTS
+541 MFKATNTGDANKTS
-555 YWWVAAM
+555 YWWIAAM
-562 ILILFFGWEYFM
+562 ILILFFGWDYFV
-574 KLFGK
+574 KVFRK
-579 KKTEDDL
+579 KKSEDDL

>member
-13 ILSVLMGISTWK
+13 ILSVLMGVSTWK
-25 LFKKLGYSP
+25 LFKKMGYSP
-34 LLAFI
+34 LFAFI
-39 PFCNYLVILKETKHP
+39 PFYNYFIILKETKHP
-54 RWWAILSYL
+54 KWWAILSYL

-73 FHLYLMDKFGKNLI
+73 FHLYLVKKFGKTLFKDQI
-87 QNKFLTVFL
+87 LTVIL
-96 PFIYMAVV
+96 PFIYMATI

-109 TEIEDELYLT
+109 VELEDENTDNLFLT
-119 EEQKERKERHDRVLN
+119 DEEKE
-134 TSAQIFDLFVTQ
+134 A
-146 SSTKIPNFS
+146 
-155 SDGENTKKKDSF
+155 KKKDTF

-213 GYRLPMRPLAI
+213 GYRLPMRPVAI
-224 PFLQGTITDTGEKG
+224 PFLQGTIMDTGEKG
-238 NPKDDPKSYA
+238 NPKDDPKSYV
-248 DGVKLPYARIFQFN
+248 DGVKLPYTRILQFN

-291 RCVAVAGDT
+291 RCVATAGDT

-320 QEVQHAYTVNT
+320 QEVQHRYIVVTDS
-331 GTQLDIPSLYN
+331 QLDIPTLYKA
-342 TYGFLPVREMQNDKG
+342 YGFLPVVEQQQNNGG
-357 FVYMF
+357 FIYAF
-362 QGLTDKTAKEI
+362 QGLTDKIAKDI
-373 KTLPNVVS
+373 KELPHVVDMKEDVS
-381 MEENIY
+381 VKGE
-387 PKDSA
+387 A
-392 TISYKLNADKSAYT
+392 ALAYRDEART
-406 KSIDT
+406 KIDT
-411 TQSIFPIN
+411 TQSIFPVN

-428 PLKIPKKGDV
+428 PVRIPKKGDV
-438 VTINQETLPEYQWII
+438 VAINNETLPMFQWII
-453 SKYENNKLENKNGKI
+453 SEYEHNSLEKKNGKI
-468 FINGKETNQYTI
+468 FINGKEANQYTI

-523 FKDASS
+523 FADSSS
-529 SYQAPFKIRWDR
+529 SYQAPFKVRWDR

-555 YWWVAAM
+555 YWWIAAM
-562 ILILFFGWEYFM
+562 ILILFFGWEYFV
-574 KLFGK
+574 KLFRK
-579 KKTEDDL
+579 NKTEE